1 MVRKDRQTENETTDV
16 SLASSVSRLYVR
28 LGTLLFFF
36 LRACVFGLGP
46 VRPEEDWLEWLEA
59 LPQFS
64 PPPLCLSAPISDARA
79 FRPSVA
85 PWPVARR
92 SEDGS
97 SESRGWGILDR
108 RNEGGEELLLL
119 LQRVCVYRSVLR
131 QVWNSPGRKICYSL
145 PRPHGRA
152 AGHLRRSKGQEQ
164 VWDQN

>member
-1 MVRKDRQTENETTDV
+1 MVR
-16 SLASSVSRLYVR
+16 
-28 LGTLLFFF
+28 
-36 LRACVFGLGP
+36 
-46 VRPEEDWLEWLEA
+46 
-59 LPQFS
+59 S
-64 PPPLCLSAPISDARA
+64 PPPILPPLLLCVSAPISDARA

-97 SESRGWGILDR
+97 SERRGWGILDR

-145 PRPHGRA
+145 PRPHGCA

-164 VWDQN
+164 VWGQN